1 VVGRPLA
8 EIAEPDGREQTVIG
22 EAEQLSPTQR
32 PDGVFVGQI
41 PGATPA
47 NDV

>member
-1 VVGRPLA
+1 VIRQPLA
-8 EIAEPDGREQTVIG
+8 KIAEPDRREETVTL
-22 EAEQLSPTQR
+22 EADQLGPTQR

-41 PGATPA
+41 PSAAPA